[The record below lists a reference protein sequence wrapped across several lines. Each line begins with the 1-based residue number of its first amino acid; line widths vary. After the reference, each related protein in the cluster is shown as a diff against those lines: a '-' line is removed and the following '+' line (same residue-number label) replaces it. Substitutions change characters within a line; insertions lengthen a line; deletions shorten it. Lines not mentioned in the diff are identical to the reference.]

1 MSYEEEMR
9 KYSAAE
15 QKRQK
20 FLEQARAQKK
30 VLNDKKRKAR
40 NHMLITFG
48 SVVNKHL
55 KESEILEAEDLE
67 KIMNAAFAVPSVR
80 NVMEQCIKE
89 RKAII
94 AKLDE
99 PPFDITDE
107 DSETE
112 DE

>member
-30 VLNDKKRKAR
+30 ILNDKKRKAR
-40 NHMLITFG
+40 THMLITFG
-48 SVVNKHL
+48 LVVIEYL
-55 KESEILEAEDLE
+55 EESEILEAEDLR
-67 KIMNAAFAVPSVR
+67 KIMNEAFSVPSVR
-80 NVMEQCIKE
+80 NVMRQCIKE
-89 RKAII
+89 RKAIL
-94 AKLDE
+94 AKQDE
-99 PPFDITDE
+99 PPFDVTDE
-107 DSETE
+107 VLKTE